1 MQIRVCRLFNKFF
14 ITKVVNIPKNY
25 SLLYLNP
32 VINTIMSLKLDEKD
46 LAILTLIQED
56 SKQTAKQI
64 AKKINAPLTTV
75 FAKIKRMEEQGIIR
89 EYRAIVAA
97 EKLGAGTSA
106 FILASVSYR
115 SKSDMPVSQRTVAEE
130 ISKFA
135 EVQEVHIITGDYDLL
150 VKLRAESV
158 DAIGKFV
165 VDKLRLI
172 SGLEKTLTCMVFE
185 TVKETTKVNVPLK
198 RHA

>member
-1 MQIRVCRLFNKFF
+1 
-14 ITKVVNIPKNY
+14 
-25 SLLYLNP
+25 
-32 VINTIMSLKLDEKD
+32 MSLRLDEKD

-56 SKQTAKQI
+56 SQLTAKQI

-75 FAKIKRMEEQGIIR
+75 FAKIKRMEEQGVIR

-106 FILASVSYR
+106 FILASVSYS
-115 SKSDMPVSQRTVAEE
+115 SKTDGAPVSQRTVAEE

-135 EVQEVHIITGDYDLL
+135 EVQEVHIITGDWDLL

-158 DAIGKFV
+158 DAVGKFV

-185 TVKETTKVNVPLK
+185 TIKETTKINVLHRRK
-198 RHA
+198 G